1 MSYQRRTLG
10 IAQHLEDSLC
20 EMFVDFGVAG
30 NRLRNLGDGIV
41 IPIVLPTMTNEDATV
56 GFELSDKVFSLH

>member
-1 MSYQRRTLG
+1 
-10 IAQHLEDSLC
+10 
-20 EMFVDFGVAG
+20 MFVDFGVAG